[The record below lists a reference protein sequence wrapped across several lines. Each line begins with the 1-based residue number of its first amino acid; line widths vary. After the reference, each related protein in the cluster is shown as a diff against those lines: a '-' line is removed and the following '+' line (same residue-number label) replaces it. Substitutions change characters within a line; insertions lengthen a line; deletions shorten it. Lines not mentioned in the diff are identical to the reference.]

1 MCCVVH
7 AHGHPV
13 AEQKTAVGRLGR
25 EDPTGSAEATDRI
38 WSLVTHILGAVV
50 QARFVERG
58 APANRPRAA
67 AMSSTLLM
75 KAISV
80 WPYRI
85 SSRVAVQPPLNSS
98 GTIEGISGS
107 LHVPSTSTAGRP

>member
-1 MCCVVH
+1 MVH

-38 WSLVTHILGAVV
+38 WSLAHHILGAVV
-50 QARFVERG
+50 QAHFVERG
-58 APANRPRAA
+58 AVARQP
-67 AMSSTLLM
+67 SSRRCDVVDIVNESDFGV
-75 KAISV
+75 AISNQ
-80 WPYRI
+80 
-85 SSRVAVQPPLNSS
+85 SRVAVQPPLNSS

-107 LHVPSTSTAGRP
+107 LHVPSTSTVGRP